1 MKKLSIAIFIV
12 SLLFLLFYINSRD
25 LKSEERG
32 IINVY
37 QYLQCGQTWSNS
49 QLGTCSGLTMC
60 TDGCAVVCMAM
71 LLKTNGVNV
80 NPGQLNTWLTSNG
93 GYSSGCLIIW
103 GTAVQYPGST
113 ITFAGSTG
121 YSLSAIKSKIDA
133 GSPVIVNVTTSVTHF
148 IVVKGYNGSGTNTSD
163 FVVLDPLYQS
173 ERLLSNYNT
182 IVGLRTFNNVTSSSG
197 YAKVSQGVAVYPNPI
212 IRGGSLQA
220 TFTLQETG
228 GAAITFDTVVCA
240 ILNSNNEFKFNLNRV
255 NNVIIP
261 SGGTYNYIGTGYFSS
276 SFPLGTYKA
285 VARGYKIGS
294 GWFDF
299 TTTGSGVNPL
309 SFQVVDAVLLPPPT
323 LVSPGT
329 SSPPGNTIY
338 TLTPTMQWNAVS
350 GALKYGLYI
359 KDTLSGILVFDD
371 SVFIGTSYTLPP
383 GILQWSRPYRWN
395 MRTYNSA
402 GQPSSTFSSRLY
414 FKTQS
419 PSNINQ
425 INNEIPKSNE
435 LYQNFPNPFNP
446 TTTIR
451 FDIPKKSDV
460 QIIIYDIRGSEFV
473 NFHESEINPGQYAY
487 KFDGTTL
494 PSGIYFCKL
503 ISNDYSKTIKL
514 NLIK

>member
-12 SLLFLLFYINSRD
+12 SLIFLLFHINSNY

-37 QYLQCGQTWSNS
+37 QYLQCGQSWSSS

-60 TDGCAVVCMAM
+60 SDGCAVVCMAM

-80 NPGQLNTWLTSNG
+80 NPGQLNTWLTNNG
-93 GYSSGCLIIW
+93 GYSGGCLIIW

-113 ITFAGSTG
+113 VTFAGSIG

-133 GSPVIVNVTTSVTHF
+133 GSPVIVNVTTTVNHF
-148 IVVKGYNGSGTNTSD
+148 IVVKGYNGSGTSTSD

-182 IVGLRTFNNVTSSSG
+182 IVGLRTFNNVTSGSG
-197 YAKVSQGVAVYPNPI
+197 YAKVSQGVSVNPNPVI
-212 IRGGSLQA
+212 SGGSLQA

-240 ILNSNNEFKFNLNRV
+240 VLYNNNGFIFDLTKATN
-255 NNVIIP
+255 ITIP
-261 SGGTYNYIGTGYFSS
+261 PGGTYNYNATGYFSS
-276 SFPLGTYKA
+276 SLPLGTYKA
-285 VARGYKIGS
+285 VARGYKIGT

-309 SFQVVDAVLLPPPT
+309 SFQVVNAALLPPPT
-323 LVSPGT
+323 LVSPGS
-329 SSPPGNTIY
+329 SSPPGNIIY
-338 TLTPTMQWNAVS
+338 TLTPTMQWQAVS

-359 KDTLSGILVFDD
+359 KDTLSGILVLDD
-371 SVFIGTSYTLPP
+371 SVFTGTSYTLPP

-402 GQPSSTFSSRLY
+402 GQPSSSFSSRLY

-419 PSNINQ
+419 PSGINQ
-425 INNEIPKSNE
+425 INNEIPKSHE
-435 LYQNFPNPFNP
+435 LYQNYPNPFNP
-446 TTTIR
+446 ATTIK
-451 FDIPKKSDV
+451 FDITTKSDV
-460 QIIIYDIRGSEFV
+460 QIIIYDIRGSEV
-473 NFHESEINPGQYAY
+473 YNNYESELPAGQYSY
-487 KFDGTTL
+487 QFDGSSL
-494 PSGIYFCKL
+494 SSGLYFCKL
-503 ISNDYSKTIKL
+503 ISKDYSKTIKL